1 VTNGI
6 LLALIAYA
14 SYSCNDAA
22 VKSLGGQFTVFE
34 IGFFST
40 LFAGLFLLFTRP
52 NGERWR
58 DFWHTK
64 RPWAVQARAWSGIAS
79 GVLSV
84 YAFTTIPLA
93 EAYALIFLA
102 PLCVTILSTLILK
115 ERSAPGDGWRW
126 LPALPASCW
135 SCGRASANCI
145 SVTSPRSALPSS
157 PPPASS

>member
-1 VTNGI
+1 MPNGI

-14 SYSCNDAA
+14 SYSCNDAV

-40 LFAGLFLLFTRP
+40 LFSGCFLLFTRP

-58 DFWHTK
+58 DFWRTN
-64 RPWAVQARAWSGIAS
+64 RPWAVQTRAWAGIAS

-93 EAYALIFLA
+93 EVYALIFLA
-102 PLCVTILSTLILK
+102 PLLVTILSTVILK
-115 ERSAPGDGWRW
+115 EKVGPGAGWRW
-126 LPALPASCW
+126 SPALPASCW
-135 SCGRASANCI
+135 SCGRAFASCI
-145 SVTSPRSALPSS
+145 SVISPLSASPSW